1 MIELSFKFNLSQK
14 EICQVI
20 GVNRNTYKDYEIG
33 IFCLFFLR
41 YACVKQLW
49 LDNNKTQDEIAK
61 YLGVE

>member
-1 MIELSFKFNLSQK
+1 MRNKEKDTINIVIGKHMAELRAKFNLSQK

-41 YACVKQLW
+41 YACVKQL
-49 LDNNKTQDEIAK
+49 
-61 YLGVE
+61 